1 MRYRYVF
8 QHHVIHHSCFI
19 QLKMASFCLLLRGA
33 NSGQS
38 SIKWCDLAC
47 NVEQPPPLKICKYLT
62 MELEVRFSQLHLLTH
77 SFIYHQFGKR
87 PRKEKNISTWY
98 YDGKESK
105 LEQTSLGFLQI
116 FMGLCGSKVPIWQPT
131 WKFPQWHY

>member
-1 MRYRYVF
+1 MIKLYLGIVVGDF
-8 QHHVIHHSCFI
+8 GVSTAI
-19 QLKMASFCLLLRGA
+19 LLRGA

-38 SIKWCDLAC
+38 SIKCCDLDC
-47 NVEQPPPLKICKYLT
+47 NIEQQPPLKIFKYLT
-62 MELEVRFSQLHLLTH
+62 MELEVRF

-105 LEQTSLGFLQI
+105 LGQTSLGFLQI

-131 WKFPQWHY
+131 